1 MHPETI
7 SALPA
12 PMYTTTTCF
21 HSTLDWVNNMSMQNQ
36 FRNVPTIGRVR
47 IIALLAVILVS
58 LVVTAYYAVHGIIQS
73 SSYQIAVAVIA
84 LSAVGLWRIA
94 RGGPQS

>member
-1 MHPETI
+1 
-7 SALPA
+7 
-12 PMYTTTTCF
+12 
-21 HSTLDWVNNMSMQNQ
+21 MQNQ

-47 IIALLAVILVS
+47 IIALLAVILVN

-73 SSYQIAVAVIA
+73 FSYQIAVAVIA